1 MSEPAGVRKDKRLAV
16 AREKYGQD
24 AHGTHRPGAHPLGQ
38 RQNPGY
44 NGTLGRFFPLGH
56 TMSTVAVHLDRLL
69 EPLAASLSP
78 EVAAKVA
85 DLRADEAMQSRIDD
99 LAERA
104 NEGELTAEEREE
116 YAGYLHA
123 IDVIA
128 VLQAKARSLLR
139 KQA

>member
-1 MSEPAGVRKDKRLAV
+1 
-16 AREKYGQD
+16 
-24 AHGTHRPGAHPLGQ
+24 
-38 RQNPGY
+38 
-44 NGTLGRFFPLGH
+44 
-56 TMSTVAVHLDRLL
+56 MSTVAVHLDRLL

-85 DLRADEAMQSRIDD
+85 DLRADDAMQTRIDY
-99 LAERA
+99 LAERS
-104 NEGELTAEEREE
+104 NEGLLTAEEREE

-139 KQA
+139 KQP